1 MTLPSLSVLIY
12 TPAKPGATSRLVDV
26 GEALDPSAAQP
37 VHGRYHVKRLTPSMR
52 LLTWQREGARFDFSR
67 TGGIRVWTG
76 RELAASE
83 CAHECQAQSALPLE
97 PDDVAYLEAFLLW
110 QNRSWNDLNA
120 AEDESAHDAHTR

>member
-12 TPAKPGATSRLVDV
+12 TPAKPGAASRLVDV
-26 GEALDPSAAQP
+26 GEALDPPAAQP
-37 VHGRYHVKRLTPSMR
+37 VHGRYHVKRVAPSMR
-52 LLTWQREGARFDFSR
+52 LLTWQREGSRFDLSR

-120 AEDESAHDAHTR
+120 AEDLSAHDAHTR

>member
-12 TPAKPGATSRLVDV
+12 TPVKSGAKSCLVEV
-26 GEALDPSAAQP
+26 GESLDPPDVQP
-37 VHGRYHVKRLTPSMR
+37 AHGRYQVKRLAPSMR
-52 LLTWQREGARFDFSR
+52 LLTWQREGARFDVSR